1 MTPERTA
8 VSPAFA
14 SSAKNPDGPSIARRR
29 IELALAAIGGLRQH
43 AATIDRIA
51 ERVAERLARGGTL
64 YTAGNGGSAAEA
76 LHLAEELVGRYRSNR
91 PPLRAVALVAD
102 PTALTCIAN
111 DFGFDEVFARPC
123 EAFLGPNDIL
133 VLFTTSGR
141 SQNLVKAAQ
150 VGRRKGS
157 LVIGLLGGD
166 GGATLPQ
173 CDEAILVAGPA
184 GPAGAEAS
192 RESGGEIGRAIGRDA
207 SPASI
212 SSLDSAAI
220 QEAHQVILHAICER
234 LEPQGD
240 ARPTTTTPTP

>member
-8 VSPAFA
+8 ASPVFA
-14 SSAKNPDGPSIARRR
+14 APAKDLEGSSIARRR
-29 IELALAAIGGLRQH
+29 IELALAAIGSLRQH
-43 AATIDRIA
+43 AAAIDRIA
-51 ERVAERLARGGTL
+51 ERIAERLARGGTL

-141 SQNLVKAAQ
+141 SPNLVKAAL

-173 CDEAILVAGPA
+173 CDEAILVSGPLTASAEGSREGPA
-184 GPAGAEAS
+184 AVIPAF
-192 RESGGEIGRAIGRDA
+192 
-207 SPASI
+207 
-212 SSLDSAAI
+212 DSAAI

-234 LEPQGD
+234 LEPRGGTD
-240 ARPTTTTPTP
+240 SRAALPGTTS